1 MDWFDDMS
9 VYLDNAAT
17 TRPCA
22 EAVEAAVKAMTENY
36 GNPSSLHKA
45 GLDAQLAVDYA
56 RKVIAGSI
64 GADSSCVYF
73 TSGATESNNLALRGV
88 AGAYGRRKKKVV
100 ISAVEHA
107 SVDETAAALENA
119 GYTIVRVS
127 PREDGRLYA
136 ADFAAACDEDTFL
149 ISMMLV
155 NNETGYILPVK
166 ETFSAVKRR
175 FPDIIT
181 HCDCVQA
188 YMKLPIKVNA
198 LCADMI
204 SLSAHKIHGVKGVGA
219 IYIKKG
225 VRVVPIVTGGK
236 QEKGIRSGTESVPL
250 IAAFG
255 AAAEKLLPTIQERYE
270 KVSGL
275 KAYLL
280 DRLAEIDGISVNSPE
295 DGSPY
300 VVNIS
305 AEGRRSEIMLHF
317 LESKGIY
324 VSSGSACSKGQQS
337 GVLGQFGIRDKRA
350 DSAVRISMTAE
361 TTEEELDRLTE
372 AVAEGFEKIRG

>member
-73 TSGATESNNLALRGV
+73 TSGATESNNLALRGA

-107 SVDETAAALENA
+107 SVEETAAALENA
-119 GYTIVRVS
+119 GYTVVRVS

-361 TTEEELDRLTE
+361 TAEEELDRLTE

>member
-73 TSGATESNNLALRGV
+73 TSGATESNNLALRGA

-188 YMKLPIKVNA
+188 YEA
-198 LCADMI
+198 AD
-204 SLSAHKIHGVKGVGA
+204 
-219 IYIKKG
+219 
-225 VRVVPIVTGGK
+225 
-236 QEKGIRSGTESVPL
+236 
-250 IAAFG
+250 
-255 AAAEKLLPTIQERYE
+255 
-270 KVSGL
+270 
-275 KAYLL
+275 
-280 DRLAEIDGISVNSPE
+280 
-295 DGSPY
+295 
-300 VVNIS
+300 
-305 AEGRRSEIMLHF
+305 
-317 LESKGIY
+317 
-324 VSSGSACSKGQQS
+324 KGQCP
-337 GVLGQFGIRDKRA
+337 LC
-350 DSAVRISMTAE
+350 
-361 TTEEELDRLTE
+361 
-372 AVAEGFEKIRG
+372 

>member
-1 MDWFDDMS
+1 MPI
-9 VYLDNAAT
+9 YLDNAAT

-22 EAVEAAVKAMTENY
+22 EAVEAAVEAMTVNY

-45 GLDAQLAVDYA
+45 GLEAQLLVDKA
-56 RKVIAGSI
+56 RKIIAGSI
-64 GADSSCVYF
+64 GADPSCVYF
-73 TSGATESNNLALRGV
+73 TSGATESNNLALRGA
-88 AGAYGRRKKKVV
+88 AGAYGRRKKKIV

-107 SVDETAAALENA
+107 SVDETASALEA
-119 GYTIVRVS
+119 QGFEVVRVS

-136 ADFAAACDEDTFL
+136 ADFLNACDENTFL

-166 ETFSAVKRR
+166 ETFTAVKRKY
-175 FPDIIT
+175 PDIIT
-181 HCDCVQA
+181 HCDCVQG
-188 YMKLPIKVNA
+188 YMKLPVKVNA
-198 LCADMI
+198 MCADMI

-236 QEKGIRSGTESVPL
+236 QEKGVRSGTESVPL

-255 AAAEKLLPTIQERYE
+255 AAAEKLLPTIGERYE
-270 KVSGL
+270 RVGTL
-275 KAYLL
+275 KKYLL
-280 DRLAEIDGISVNSPE
+280 DRLSGIDGTAVNSPE

-317 LESKGIY
+317 LESKEIY

-337 GVLGQFGIRDKRA
+337 GVLGQFGIKDKRA
-350 DSAVRISMTAE
+350 DSAIRISMTAE
-361 TTEEELDRLTE
+361 TTEEELDRLAE
-372 AVAEGFEKIRG
+372 AIAEGFEKVRG